1 VPGLRT
7 RLRSETR
14 NLDVALQGHGSTL
27 VSAPCQTTTRLPCCH
42 HQSSHTYTTKVFQS
56 HADSDVNPAPKD
68 DPPTNVLVLLHG
80 LGDGHDAFATLGK
93 QMNLPETA
101 CVSVRGP
108 KALLD
113 LEGAHWGDDI
123 IFDSTT
129 GGLDADSGL
138 KESTELLRILIKEV
152 LVEKCGYAPR
162 EIVIFG
168 FGQGGMVALSTAR
181 KSRRI
186 KPYKTLVPVYLSN
199 NERTVAIQSSATNG
213 DGSNSELGGVISIG
227 APVPSEAPAALVSK
241 CKTPVLVCAGSDRS
255 AVTSTAEDKL
265 KRLFEFLEVKRYR
278 KSGDSMPSNRD
289 EMMPIMQLFSR
300 RLRSTKGVPKGSVEI
315 A

>member
-1 VPGLRT
+1 MPGLRT

-27 VSAPCQTTTRLPCCH
+27 VSARCTTTTRCPY
-42 HQSSHTYTTKVFQS
+42 QSSHTTTNVFQS
-56 HADSDVNPAPKD
+56 HADSDVNPARKD

-113 LEGAHWGDDI
+113 LEGAHWGGDI

-152 LVEKCGYAPR
+152 LVEKCGYTPR

-186 KPYKTLVPVYLSN
+186 KP
-199 NERTVAIQSSATNG
+199 
-213 DGSNSELGGVISIG
+213 
-227 APVPSEAPAALVSK
+227 
-241 CKTPVLVCAGSDRS
+241 
-255 AVTSTAEDKL
+255 
-265 KRLFEFLEVKRYR
+265 
-278 KSGDSMPSNRD
+278 
-289 EMMPIMQLFSR
+289 
-300 RLRSTKGVPKGSVEI
+300 
-315 A
+315 

>member
-1 VPGLRT
+1 
-7 RLRSETR
+7 
-14 NLDVALQGHGSTL
+14 
-27 VSAPCQTTTRLPCCH
+27 
-42 HQSSHTYTTKVFQS
+42 
-56 HADSDVNPAPKD
+56 
-68 DPPTNVLVLLHG
+68 
-80 LGDGHDAFATLGK
+80 
-93 QMNLPETA
+93 MNLPETA

-152 LVEKCGYAPR
+152 LVEKCGYTPR

-181 KSRRI
+181 KSC
-186 KPYKTLVPVYLSN
+186 LSN
-199 NERTVAIQSSATNG
+199 MKPRQCHCTNHIYTVAIQSSAAE
-213 DGSNSELGGVISIG
+213 DSSNSELGGVISIG

-289 EMMPIMQLFSR
+289 EMMPIMQFFSR
-300 RLRSTKGVPKGSVEI
+300 RLRSMKGVPEGSVEL

>member
-1 VPGLRT
+1 
-7 RLRSETR
+7 
-14 NLDVALQGHGSTL
+14 
-27 VSAPCQTTTRLPCCH
+27 
-42 HQSSHTYTTKVFQS
+42 
-56 HADSDVNPAPKD
+56 
-68 DPPTNVLVLLHG
+68 
-80 LGDGHDAFATLGK
+80 
-93 QMNLPETA
+93 MNLPETA

-181 KSRRI
+181 KSRSRNT
-186 KPYKTLVPVYLSN
+186 KRQCYCTDYVY
-199 NERTVAIQSSATNG
+199 TVAIQSSATN
-213 DGSNSELGGVISIG
+213 DDSSSSELGGVISIG

-255 AVTSTAEDKL
+255 AITSTAEDKL
-265 KRLFEFLEVKRYR
+265 KRLFELLEVKRYR

-289 EMMPIMQLFSR
+289 EMMPIMQFFSR

>member
-1 VPGLRT
+1 
-7 RLRSETR
+7 
-14 NLDVALQGHGSTL
+14 
-27 VSAPCQTTTRLPCCH
+27 
-42 HQSSHTYTTKVFQS
+42 
-56 HADSDVNPAPKD
+56 
-68 DPPTNVLVLLHG
+68 
-80 LGDGHDAFATLGK
+80 
-93 QMNLPETA
+93 MNLPETA

-181 KSRRI
+181 KS
-186 KPYKTLVPVYLSN
+186 PF
-199 NERTVAIQSSATNG
+199 RTY
-213 DGSNSELGGVISIG
+213 E
-227 APVPSEAPAALVSK
+227 
-241 CKTPVLVCAGSDRS
+241 
-255 AVTSTAEDKL
+255 KL
-265 KRLFEFLEVKRYR
+265 
-278 KSGDSMPSNRD
+278 M
-289 EMMPIMQLFSR
+289 
-300 RLRSTKGVPKGSVEI
+300 LRC
-315 A
+315 

>member
-1 VPGLRT
+1 
-7 RLRSETR
+7 
-14 NLDVALQGHGSTL
+14 
-27 VSAPCQTTTRLPCCH
+27 
-42 HQSSHTYTTKVFQS
+42 
-56 HADSDVNPAPKD
+56 
-68 DPPTNVLVLLHG
+68 VLVLLHG

-162 EIVIFG
+162 EIGLFG
-168 FGQGGMVALSTAR
+168 FGQGGMVALSTAC
-181 KSRRI
+181 KSRFSKLNRQCC
-186 KPYKTLVPVYLSN
+186 YTN
-199 NERTVAIQSSATNG
+199 HACTVAIQSSAPNDDNAAYT
-213 DGSNSELGGVISIG
+213 SSELGGVISIG
-227 APVPSEAPAALVSK
+227 APAPSEAPAALVSK

-289 EMMPIMQLFSR
+289 EMMPIMQFFSR
-300 RLRSTKGVPKGSVEI
+300 RLRSTKGVPKGSVEL

>member
-1 VPGLRT
+1 
-7 RLRSETR
+7 
-14 NLDVALQGHGSTL
+14 
-27 VSAPCQTTTRLPCCH
+27 
-42 HQSSHTYTTKVFQS
+42 
-56 HADSDVNPAPKD
+56 
-68 DPPTNVLVLLHG
+68 
-80 LGDGHDAFATLGK
+80 
-93 QMNLPETA
+93 MNLPETA

-181 KSRRI
+181 KSR
-186 KPYKTLVPVYLSN
+186 LSN
-199 NERTVAIQSSATNG
+199 MKPRQCHCTNHIHTVAIQSSAAE
-213 DGSNSELGGVISIG
+213 DSSNSEFGGVISIG

-289 EMMPIMQLFSR
+289 EMMPIMQFFSR
-300 RLRSTKGVPKGSVEI
+300 RLRSTKGVPKGSVEL